1 MIEDKLACRSLW
13 EGELA
18 CSSRAYHN
26 TAKPYFLICL
36 VMLIKINFCKLCLIN
51 KTQTKF
57 KVSWQSG

>member
-26 TAKPYFLICL
+26 TAKTLLFNLFSYVDKNKFL
-36 VMLIKINFCKLCLIN
+36 
-51 KTQTKF
+51 
-57 KVSWQSG
+57 